1 MKITKSGKKDIAI
14 LIVLLLITQI
24 IPFELLPL
32 KAIAAAGEDKIWYFS
47 TNNDITSDVE
57 YNNITFKVF
66 TEEERLEGDDN
77 SYTTSNITINE
88 GVTLK
93 ANVVNIYGDYLV
105 EYDDPEFEPY
115 KRSETLYI
123 KGTIEANEVNIYG
136 DAYLSGG
143 TIKADRIN
151 IIPEVYENLYLETN
165 YDGHIIGD
173 VYVYG
178 GEFRIEKT
186 LVEGDVHICS
196 EDAEYMNFG
205 GANGGV
211 KGTVYFHESAK
222 LIGGFDGGLYP
233 AGADGY
239 VIEKSLGADYGTL
252 LLNSVDSYVENN
264 TDDMFPAAVINYS
277 YFTVGAHAKG
287 TLIPSVTKI
296 SEDCS
301 FGENT
306 SSKLKKEIKQVK
318 YKNDCITELMYTFS
332 LDEKSAFNI
341 QAEENDNIALED
353 DDNGN
358 VIYYIPAGETL
369 TLNVS
374 LKDDYKTLGKVNETI
389 NVVIYY
395 TELGLY
401 ENQDDDSFVHDRAAE
416 GQISFSANVIDKVKT
431 PENPYSLSGTK
442 GTNADI
448 LKEYGQDYYTT
459 DVTLTPAKGY
469 QVASKADGSN
479 ARESL
484 IYKVKTEDV
493 EIFLVDEDGDM
504 TDAIE
509 VGTII
514 PNVEEPEE
522 VVEEKKEET
531 KEEVKEEEKEEGV
544 KSGSG
549 TVTVSKCYYGGSYE
563 VKTSSSTNDASKATI
578 KYKSKVTGFYLPGAP
593 SGVGDYVVEATFP
606 GNDKYE
612 SYVAT
617 CDFSIEYLPVPT
629 TPYSIKGKVGNN
641 DFYVTDVSIKPLE
654 GYLISDSLNG
664 TYSESI
670 DITETKNIR
679 YVYLKKADTG
689 EMTDSIPVNNIKMDK
704 VQPSISG
711 VVANK
716 EYFSDS
722 FEFDVS
728 DDNLSKVLLD
738 GKEVKF
744 DGKKCV
750 INVDPD
756 GDSKIYRLETIDQAG
771 NQNTLSFTVSAAWLQ
786 NKVIIPDKFIKL
798 KGGDTYTLP
807 EGKWKIEYEDGTTDP
822 NVYLG
827 GYKVTLESDARMKF
841 TLN

>member
-1 MKITKSGKKDIAI
+1 MKISKSGKKDIAL

-32 KAIAAAGEDKIWYFS
+32 KAIAAAGENKTIFMS
-47 TNNDITSDVE
+47 TDGDITDDVE
-57 YNNITFKVF
+57 YDTLTFKVF
-66 TEEERLEGDDN
+66 DSAVDQPEEGRDAS
-77 SYTTSNITINE
+77 SYTVSDVDIDSGVTVKAKVINIHTYMVEPWNHNYDTATILNVYGTLEADVINVYGWVELNGEGVINAKQINFYGDSVIETDYSTEINADVYIDNCDTFRIEGTLNGDVVVGTSDKNYEEGINFDNLSYINGIVTFNAPTHVVGINE
-88 GVTLK
+88 VGIPTANGYIVNASLGEDGVLYLRDMDSFIE
-93 ANVVNIYGDYLV
+93 NNSDEVVMGSIFGTNY
-105 EYDDPEFEPY
+105 EFEVKPH
-115 KRSETLYI
+115 S
-123 KGTIEANEVNIYG
+123 KGTIYPSETEIANNEDFGKN
-136 DAYLSGG
+136 
-143 TIKADRIN
+143 
-151 IIPEVYENLYLETN
+151 
-165 YDGHIIGD
+165 
-173 VYVYG
+173 
-178 GEFRIEKT
+178 T
-186 LVEGDVHICS
+186 L
-196 EDAEYMNFG
+196 
-205 GANGGV
+205 
-211 KGTVYFHESAK
+211 K
-222 LIGGFDGGLYP
+222 
-233 AGADGY
+233 
-239 VIEKSLGADYGTL
+239 
-252 LLNSVDSYVENN
+252 
-264 TDDMFPAAVINYS
+264 
-277 YFTVGAHAKG
+277 
-287 TLIPSVTKI
+287 
-296 SEDCS
+296 
-301 FGENT
+301 
-306 SSKLKKEIKQVK
+306 KLKKESKTVS
-318 YKNDCITELMYTFS
+318 YTNDSVMELRYIYS
-332 LDEKSAFNI
+332 LNANSPFDIEI
-341 QAEENDNIALED
+341 EENEEIGVEEEE
-353 DDNGN
+353 GKT
-358 VIYYIPAGETL
+358 VVYIPSGETL
-369 TLNVS
+369 KLNIGIKEGYDKVGEINEKLDVEVLLPDYVYLYSQDQEAQIITAATGSITL
-374 LKDDYKTLGKVNETI
+374 
-389 NVVIYY
+389 
-395 TELGLY
+395 
-401 ENQDDDSFVHDRAAE
+401 
-416 GQISFSANVIDKVKT
+416 SANATDKLDK
-431 PENPYSLSGTK
+431 PANPYTLSGTK
-442 GTNADI
+442 GTNADL

-459 DVTLTPAKGY
+459 DVTLTPSKGY

-531 KEEVKEEEKEEGV
+531 KEEVKEEEKEEGL

>member
-32 KAIAAAGEDKIWYFS
+32 KAIAAAGENKTIFM
-47 TNNDITSDVE
+47 TPNGDITDNIE
-57 YNNITFKVF
+57 YDTITFKTFDSAVDQPEEGKDASSYSLGGVTIQSGVTVKARVINIYTYSVEPWDHRYDTCTFLNVF
-66 TEEERLEGDDN
+66 GTLEADVINVYGWVELEGEGVINAKQINMYGDSVIEGGSNTEINGDIYIDN
-77 SYTTSNITINE
+77 CNTFRNE
-88 GVTLK
+88 GIVNG
-93 ANVVNIYGDYLV
+93 NVVVGSSEKEYEDSIY
-105 EYDDPEFEPY
+105 FENLSY
-115 KRSETLYI
+115 INGTVTFNAISEVV
-123 KGTIEANEVNIYG
+123 GVNEVGIPTANGYIVNASLA
-136 DAYLSGG
+136 DGG
-143 TIKADRIN
+143 
-151 IIPEVYENLYLETN
+151 VLYLR
-165 YDGHIIGD
+165 D
-173 VYVYG
+173 
-178 GEFRIEKT
+178 
-186 LVEGDVHICS
+186 
-196 EDAEYMNFG
+196 MN
-205 GANGGV
+205 
-211 KGTVYFHESAK
+211 TY
-222 LIGGFDGGLYP
+222 I
-233 AGADGY
+233 
-239 VIEKSLGADYGTL
+239 
-252 LLNSVDSYVENN
+252 ENN
-264 TDDMFPAAVINYS
+264 TDDNILGSIFATNYE
-277 YFTVGAHAKG
+277 FEVLPH
-287 TLIPSVTKI
+287 TKAI
-296 SEDCS
+296 IYPTQTEIANSED
-301 FGENT
+301 FGKNT
-306 SSKLKKEIKQVK
+306 LKKLKKETKTVSYTNDSVMELRYIISKNENTAFEIK
-318 YKNDCITELMYTFS
+318 I
-332 LDEKSAFNI
+332 
-341 QAEENDNIALED
+341 EENEEIGVEEEE
-353 DDNGN
+353 GKT
-358 VIYYIPAGETL
+358 VVYIPSGETL
-369 TLNVS
+369 NL
-374 LKDDYKTLGKVNETI
+374 DFTI
-389 NVVIYY
+389 K
-395 TELGLY
+395 
-401 ENQDDDSFVHDRAAE
+401 DSFDKLGDISESFDVEVLLPDFYYVYDQNPEYQKVTAAT
-416 GQISFSANVIDKVKT
+416 GKIILSANVMDKLEK

-442 GTNADI
+442 GTNADF

-493 EIFLVDEDGDM
+493 VIYLVDEDGDM

-514 PNVEEPEE
+514 PNVEEPKEE
-522 VVEEKKEET
+522 VVEEKKEEV
-531 KEEVKEEEKEEGV
+531 KEETKEEEKEEDGL

-771 NQNTLSFTVSAAWLQ
+771 NQNTISFTVSAAWLQ